1 MYGSSPRM
9 YACFCIRIKLCI
21 FLTTQT
27 FRRSLDI
34 NDKCPLS
41 GTYVL
46 RSILFLKVG
55 GMDSSK
61 KSLQA
66 KRGWGVVFL
75 LLQFHGSFS
84 CFFFNFSH
92 GPEKLRWGGDSFIFF
107 HFFTCKFICLLRQKV
122 CVWGGGGRER
132 GWGEKFR

>member
-1 MYGSSPRM
+1 M
-9 YACFCIRIKLCI
+9 
-21 FLTTQT
+21 
-27 FRRSLDI
+27 
-34 NDKCPLS
+34 PLS

-92 GPEKLRWGGDSFIFF
+92 GPEKLRWGGGGTPLF
-107 HFFTCKFICLLRQKV
+107 FFTFLHVNLFV
-122 CVWGGGGRER
+122 CCDKKYVCGVEGGGGGGRNSGSNDLMVSPLKR
-132 GWGEKFR
+132 AI